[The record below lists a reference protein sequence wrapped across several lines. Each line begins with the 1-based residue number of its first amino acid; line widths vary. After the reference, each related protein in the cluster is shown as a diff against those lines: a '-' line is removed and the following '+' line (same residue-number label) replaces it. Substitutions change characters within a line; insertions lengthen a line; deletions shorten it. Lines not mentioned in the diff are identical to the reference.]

1 MSRAD
6 YEHIRARLW
15 DLACGEHRLG
25 RERMA
30 IEARGAY
37 YRFTVYAVVNS

>member
-1 MSRAD
+1 MNYAD
-6 YEHIRARLW
+6 YEFVRARLW

-25 RERMA
+25 RSSLA
-30 IEARGAY
+30 LQARDLY